1 MPIEDLILFDSN
13 KAEAGEYDPDT
24 FKAGL
29 ASLKEALSSE
39 VPHETI
45 KKMLIELKDA
55 LRNYPQIVHELL
67 EEDIGVL
74 VGGIKRTSDVVLVK
88 DEAKQTK
95 KRGKSTMTRRE
106 LADAINAPPE
116 DF

>member
-1 MPIEDLILFDSN
+1 MSIEDLILFDST
-13 KAEAGEYDPDT
+13 KAEAGEYDPES
-24 FKAGL
+24 FKSGL
-29 ASLKEALSSE
+29 SSLQEALASE

-45 KKMLIELKDA
+45 RKILIELKEA

-88 DEAKQTK
+88 DEVKQTK
-95 KRGKSTMTRRE
+95 KRGKATMTRRE
-106 LADAINAPPE
+106 LADAINSPPE